1 MRLPARL
8 CRAAS
13 IDSILWPFPTSSTS
27 IFLSFFFFLNTPSQF
42 QAPATSGNLAAFAVC
57 LLVMMAMVV
66 DPMRCV
72 GRKRRMAAHA
82 RIPGVTWRGCTKAPA
97 PRYLLLGTSVAHL
110 QVLCQRLCSTPCEQF
125 AGAIKLRR
133 CAVSRP
139 AVHLCSCSLFAQPA
153 ARKSVENKPKST
165 RRTRFA
171 GAATLAQ
178 LRQSQKCYPKSR
190 ADGRYLHPPRQLT
203 EPHQPGSCMYCVCT

>member
-1 MRLPARL
+1 
-8 CRAAS
+8 
-13 IDSILWPFPTSSTS
+13 
-27 IFLSFFFFLNTPSQF
+27 
-42 QAPATSGNLAAFAVC
+42 
-57 LLVMMAMVV
+57 MAMVV

-82 RIPGVTWRGCTKAPA
+82 QIPGGYMARLYQGTCSKVPA
-97 PRYLLLGTSVAHL
+97 LRHQRRTLAST
-110 QVLCQRLCSTPCEQF
+110 VLTAVQYS
-125 AGAIKLRR
+125 LRAVCRRNQAATVR
-133 CAVSRP
+133 CKPP
-139 AVHLCSCSLFAQPA
+139 AVHLCSCSLFAPPA
-153 ARKSVENKPKST
+153 ARNSVENKTKST

-203 EPHQPGSCMYCVCT
+203 

>member
-1 MRLPARL
+1 MARL
-8 CRAAS
+8 YQGTRS
-13 IDSILWPFPTSSTS
+13 K
-27 IFLSFFFFLNTPSQF
+27 
-42 QAPATSGNLAAFAVC
+42 V
-57 LLVMMAMVV
+57 
-66 DPMRCV
+66 
-72 GRKRRMAAHA
+72 
-82 RIPGVTWRGCTKAPA
+82 PA
-97 PRYLLLGTSVAHL
+97 PRHQRRT
-110 QVLCQRLCSTPCEQF
+110 LCQRLCSTPCEQF

-139 AVHLCSCSLFAQPA
+139 AVHLCSCSLFAPPA

-203 EPHQPGSCMYCVCT
+203 EPHQPGSCMYCVCTEPVSVKLARLSTLSITKLHAMYALGGGNMAHNSMLTALVQHVARLRRHHSSFSVPFSFFSPLPALGTPARHRGT